1 MASGDARSAVDL
13 LAVALALDQE
23 LEPERPHAIER
34 LLCALELLGLETS
47 PLRQLTTPSAAHL
60 AFM

>member
-1 MASGDARSAVDL
+1 VDL

-34 LLCALELLGLETS
+34 LLCALELLGLETA